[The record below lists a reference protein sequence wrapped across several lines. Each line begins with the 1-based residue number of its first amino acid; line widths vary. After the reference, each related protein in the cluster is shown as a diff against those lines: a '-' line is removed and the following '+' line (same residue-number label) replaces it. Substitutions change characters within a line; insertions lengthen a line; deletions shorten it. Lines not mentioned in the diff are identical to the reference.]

1 MKNVKLIIDGKEI
14 EVQINEEDFKKITTT
29 NKITGYERV
38 RSGSYYYDTGYG
50 SVDIGTDIECVQTN
64 LNYDGANYYSN
75 INIAN
80 NNVRADKLMRRLR
93 RFAVKNR
100 KEDIDWTNENQN
112 KYYLYYDYVNKE
124 FFINSTSYWRTFGQI
139 YFDTKETA
147 QQALEIFKDE
157 LLWYFTEY
165 CDSL

>member
-1 MKNVKLIIDGKEI
+1 MKNAKLIIDGKEI
-14 EVQINEEDFKKITTT
+14 EVLISEETLEQLA
-29 NKITGYERV
+29 NKRTTGYERV
-38 RSGSYYYDTGYG
+38 RSGSTYY
-50 SVDIGTDIECVQTN
+50 TDSCGVVKTFEECTEYSDEAV
-64 LNYDGANYYSN
+64 YESGNYYSDPDVA
-75 INIAN
+75 AN
-80 NNVRADKLMRRLR
+80 NIRADNLMRQLR

-100 KEDIDWTNENQN
+100 KSDIDWDDNTQN
-112 KYYLYYDYVNKE
+112 KHYLYYDYVNKE
-124 FFINSTSYWRTFGQI
+124 VFINSTSYWRTFGQI